1 MMEDRFMQIAREA
14 AQERDRLRR
23 EVAALKARLA
33 ELTARLKDYE
43 DDRDAIDWW
52 NLSL

>member
-23 EVAALKARLA
+23 EVAALKAQIEELKRL
-33 ELTARLKDYE
+33 L
-43 DDRDAIDWW
+43 DRDAADRW